1 MPDARDELLR
11 TIHAMTAEYAPPQPA
26 PDPAPVVTHYGPR
39 SNFSR
44 LGVNLDSSN
53 SSSTFHLT
61 IDAARQARPI
71 GMHVG
76 PLEQVVFVEQEAAH
90 GRYTLYT
97 ERPVD
102 VTAFN
107 SGAAK
112 VVDNLWVDVP
122 PGQKQ
127 LFLRYSGHP
136 GRVVLARPGYALDQC
151 EWQIFTDA
159 ALAQIAPFGV
169 LRCMDLLGTNASP
182 VTTWASR
189 LTHPTTSWTPEDCI
203 ALANVGGKDLWL
215 CIPHQADDDY
225 VVQLRT
231 LVESTLRPDVNCYVE
246 YSNEVWNSAPPF
258 NVQRNYCLN
267 RALLARAAGDA
278 TLPTND
284 TYALWCWYARRTVEI
299 AKILGPRFRVVL
311 AGQDANPHICKI
323 QLGYI
328 AQHLG
333 APKDFLYAYSSAPYF
348 YVPKT
353 ELARTNLTA
362 EEYVQFAAGAVDYNA
377 DKQALH
383 RLMCNDAGLRYIAYE
398 ANSHDHE
405 SGSPQAVLDGQLL
418 PAYEQVYR
426 QWLQLRRRFF
436 DELHLFAVS
445 ARRYW
450 KHKNNNPADPQKS
463 VQQFGVL
470 GGTHQF
476 NSPAYRA
483 ACASAPEWA

>member
-1 MPDARDELLR
+1 MPDAEE
-11 TIHAMTAEYAPPQPA
+11 TIRNVYALVAPYAPPQPA
-26 PDPAPVVTHYGPR
+26 PDPAPVVTRYGPR

-61 IDAARQARPI
+61 IDAARQARPV

-76 PLEQVVFVEQEAAH
+76 PLEQVVFVEQAKAD
-90 GRYTLYT
+90 GVYTLRT
-97 ERPVD
+97 ENPVS

-107 SGAAK
+107 SGATTVSGVGGFAQIT
-112 VVDNLWVDVP
+112 VP
-122 PGQKQ
+122 PGQPQ
-127 LFLRYSGHP
+127 LFLRYSAHP
-136 GRVVLARPGYALDQC
+136 GKVRLTRPGYSIVQA
-151 EWQIFTDA
+151 ETQIFTNE

-169 LRCMDLLGTNASP
+169 VRCMDLLGTNASP

-189 LTHPTTSWTPEDCI
+189 LNHLWTPEDCI
-203 ALANVGGKDLWL
+203 ALANVSGKDLWL
-215 CIPHQADDDY
+215 CVPHQADDDY
-225 VVQLRT
+225 VLQLRT
-231 LVESTLRPDVNCYVE
+231 LVESTLRPDVACYVE
-246 YSNEVWNSAPPF
+246 YSNEVWNSAAPF
-258 NVQRNYCLN
+258 NIQRNYCLN

-278 TLPTND
+278 TMPAND

-353 ELARTNLTA
+353 ELARTDLTPEA
-362 EEYVQFAAGAVDYNA
+362 YVQFAAGAVDYNA

-383 RLMCNDAGLRYIAYE
+383 RAMCDQYGLKLIAYE

-450 KHKNNNPADPQKS
+450 KHKNNNPADPIKS
-463 VQQFGVL
+463 VQQFGIL

-483 ACASAPEWA
+483 SCASAPEWV